1 MNHQPEIV
9 HPQDIETASFRIISE
24 ELSHISLPE
33 EYVHIIK
40 RVIHTSADFEYAQL
54 LEFHEDA
61 VANGKSALQKGCK
74 IYADTNMIL
83 AGMSKPSLNKFGCF
97 IQTYI
102 ADKDVADKAKEQ
114 GITRSIAGIDK
125 AFAEG
130 GFDIY
135 VIGNAPTAL
144 MKICELSQK
153 AGTVPKLVV
162 GVPVGFVGASES
174 KEMLK
179 QSGIPYI
186 LTRGRKGG
194 STIAVAIMNAI
205 LYSIFRQEN

>member
-1 MNHQPEIV
+1 MNHQPEIIN
-9 HPQDIETASFRIISE
+9 PQDIETESFRIISE
-24 ELSHISLPE
+24 ELSHLSLPE
-33 EYVHIIK
+33 EYAYIIK

-54 LEFHEDA
+54 LEFHKDA
-61 VANGKSALQKGCK
+61 VRNGKSAMQSGCK

-83 AGMSKPSLNKFGCF
+83 AGVSKPSLNKLGCS
-97 IQTYI
+97 IKTYI
-102 ADKDVADKAKEQ
+102 ADEDVALKAKEQ
-114 GITRSIAGIDK
+114 GITRSIAGIEK
-125 AFAEG
+125 TFSEG
-130 GFDIY
+130 EFDIY

-144 MKICELSQK
+144 MKICELSHK
-153 AGTVPKLVV
+153 TGITPKLVI

-179 QSGIPYI
+179 QSGLPYI

-205 LYSIFRQEN
+205 MYSLYRQ